1 MIILASTSPT
11 RQAMLRNAGLAFS
24 AVSPT
29 VDERE
34 LVARHPDWTPGD
46 TALKLAEAKAID
58 VSVRYPDAVV
68 IGADQVLALGSKV
81 YAKPS
86 SIEECRQHLLELRG
100 KSHQLISSVACVQGG
115 FVKWTHTS
123 EALLKIRPF
132 SDRFLAQ
139 YLHEMGNECMS
150 TVGGY
155 KIEGLGLQ
163 LFEEINGDHFN
174 ILGLPLIPLLK
185 QLRSMGEIIS

>member
-1 MIILASTSPT
+1 MIVLASTSPT
-11 RQAMLRNAGLAFS
+11 RQAMLRNAGLAFT
-24 AVSPT
+24 AASPH
-29 VDERE
+29 VDERD
-34 LVARHPDWTPGD
+34 LVARHPQWTPEN

-58 VSVRYPDAVV
+58 VSIRHPDAVV
-68 IGADQVLALGSKV
+68 IGADQILALGNKV

-100 KSHQLISSVACVQGG
+100 KSHTLISSVACAQGG
-115 FVKWTHTS
+115 VVQWSHTMK
-123 EALLKIRPF
+123 ALLKMRQF
-132 SDRFLAQ
+132 SDRFLTQ
-139 YLHEMGNECMS
+139 YLDEMDNDCMS

-163 LFEEINGDHFN
+163 LFEEINGDHFT

-185 QLRSMGEIIS
+185 QLRSMGEILS

>member
-1 MIILASTSPT
+1 MIVLASTSPT
-11 RQAMLRNAGLAFS
+11 RQAMLRNAGLAFT
-24 AVSPT
+24 AISPG

-34 LVARHPDWTPGD
+34 LVARHPNWTPED
-46 TALKLAEAKAID
+46 TASKLAEAKAID
-58 VSVRYPDAVV
+58 ISVRHPDAVV

-86 SIEECRQHLLELRG
+86 NIEECRQHLVELRG
-100 KSHQLISSVACVQGG
+100 KKHQLISSVACAQGG
-115 FVKWTHTS
+115 IVKWSHTA
-123 EALLKIRPF
+123 EALLKMRPF
-132 SDRFLAQ
+132 SDRFLTR
-139 YLHEMGNECMS
+139 YLDEMGNDCMS

-163 LFEEINGDHFN
+163 LFEEINGDHFT

-185 QLRSMGEIIS
+185 QLRSMGEILS